1 MFVIDSILI
10 ITSTIIIAEV
20 NNKVSEYLKQV
31 KH

>member
-10 ITSTIIIAEV
+10 ITSVILIAEV

>member
-1 MFVIDSILI
+1 MFVIDSVLI
-10 ITSTIIIAEV
+10 ITSVILIAEV

>member
-20 NNKVSEYLKQV
+20 NNKVSEHLKQV